1 MNGPTMAHATLPAT
15 FDRPTPLRRAVPL
28 LLIVLLH
35 LGFFALLQNGL
46 LQRVGNVEPLTVIT
60 AMLFPPEPVTP
71 VLAPRPAATLAPK
84 PVSQP
89 VVRPRLVVVRP
100 AITPLRLAPA
110 PAATAPAPVPAPAA
124 PAPEA
129 FAPAAPPVPAQPL
142 VAAPANTGPRTVSSG
157 VQYLQAPRPDYPA
170 QSKRLGE
177 EGKVVLRVL
186 VNQQGMAERI
196 EVQKSSGFARL
207 DDAARQA
214 VQQARF
220 KPHLEDG
227 RPEAVFAIVPITFRL
242 DQ

>member
-1 MNGPTMAHATLPAT
+1 MARVTMPAT

-35 LGFFALLQNGL
+35 LGFFVALQDGL
-46 LQRVGNVEPLTVIT
+46 LQRVGNVEPLMVIT
-60 AMLFPPEPVTP
+60 AMLFPPEPATP
-71 VLAPRPAATLAPK
+71 AIAPKLASPPASK
-84 PVSQP
+84 PVSRQT
-89 VVRPRLVVVRP
+89 VRPRIAAVKP
-100 AITPLRLAPA
+100 ATAPPRLAPV
-110 PAATAPAPVPAPAA
+110 PAATAQVPAAAAAPVPAA

-129 FAPAAPPVPAQPL
+129 SAPAAQPAQPL
-142 VAAPANTGPRTVSSG
+142 TAGPANAGPKTVNSG

-186 VNQQGMAERI
+186 VNQQGTAERI
-196 EVQKSSGFARL
+196 EVQKSSGFPRL

>member
-1 MNGPTMAHATLPAT
+1 MADATMPAT
-15 FDRPTPLRRAVPL
+15 FERPTPLRRAVPL

-46 LQRVGNVEPLTVIT
+46 LQRVGSIEPLTVVT
-60 AMLFPPEPVTP
+60 AMLFPPEPV
-71 VLAPRPAATLAPK
+71 VQAPTPK
-84 PVSQP
+84 PVATP
-89 VVRPRLVVVRP
+89 APPLVNRPPVRPRIAVVKP
-100 AITPLRLAPA
+100 AIAPPRPTPAPMAVAAPVSSAPA
-110 PAATAPAPVPAPAA
+110 PEAGAPVPPPVPVQAPVPAPAD
-124 PAPEA
+124 P
-129 FAPAAPPVPAQPL
+129 
-142 VAAPANTGPRTVSSG
+142 GPRTVSSG
-157 VQYLQAPRPDYPA
+157 VQYLQTPRPDYPA

-186 VNQQGMAERI
+186 VNQQGTAERI

-227 RPEAVFAIVPITFRL
+227 RPVPVFAIVPITFRL